1 MIPER
6 QWRQVTVSL
15 SLISSLVA
23 FTMHQHDK
31 RIWLRDQQKWRKA
44 KRPIM
49 VTITSE
55 LLEPNWRRP
64 SCQSV
69 DLFLSSS
76 ILRRSSSSGW
86 RVWRRAKAPG
96 ARPTRVV
103 PPSLLAVARHIRHL
117 RDRDGLGRGVVGGGS
132 PGETPP
138 EDGHWHCNVR
148 RQCGDIDPRQLSSQ
162 CGART
167 QQVAVTAKRGQ

>member
-6 QWRQVTVSL
+6 QWRQVIVSL
-15 SLISSLVA
+15 SLISSLVT

-64 SCQSV
+64 SCQSA

-96 ARPTRVV
+96 VRPTTGRCSGASHTPPARPRWPRTWRRRRWQPRGDPTRGRALALQHV
-103 PPSLLAVARHIRHL
+103 PP
-117 RDRDGLGRGVVGGGS
+117 
-132 PGETPP
+132 
-138 EDGHWHCNVR
+138 VR
-148 RQCGDIDPRQLSSQ
+148 RYRSTP
-162 CGART
+162 A
-167 QQVAVTAKRGQ
+167 